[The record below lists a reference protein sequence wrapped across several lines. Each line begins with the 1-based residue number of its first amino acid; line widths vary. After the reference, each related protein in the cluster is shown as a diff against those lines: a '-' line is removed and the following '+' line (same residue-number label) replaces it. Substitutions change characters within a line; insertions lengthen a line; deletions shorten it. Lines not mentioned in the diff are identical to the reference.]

1 MRSAYRFLLT
11 VTFLCLIS
19 HQAVAQQDSGRKPLK
34 PGAFAQ
40 KLTETFERYQTDR
53 IQGILDA
60 FLAKWEGEAF
70 SNYEQRQ
77 VMKLV
82 RSMEAENYR
91 PSNGIKHYLQ
101 ALTKAKNRGITEAQF
116 RDWHNVLQKVLDDRR
131 DMNQLNEVL
140 VGYFESRA
148 LYKSRSKDWYTK
160 SFQFN
165 IGYHNQEKPALYFK
179 RPVKLFCATASDSV
193 QIYNAKGRFHPVQQV
208 WKGNQGKATWQRV
221 GLGPNQVYAQLD
233 AYSIRLSRGRV
244 RDDSVAFFNKNIR
257 KKPMEGSFK
266 DKIFIAE
273 QKRDSRYP
281 QFNSKQ
287 QRYKVNGFFP
297 QVKYKGGFSMEGIS
311 VVGTSVNDKLARISI
326 FRNGQE
332 RVQALADRFVID
344 KKKIVSAQTIAKI
357 FFKKDSIYHT
367 SAGFKYYHK
376 QKEVRITKGDRGLA
390 ASPFYNSYH
399 NLEVLVDKLIWNIKD
414 PIVKMRMTLNSVKPA
429 IFRSNNFFQEGLFHK
444 VQGILEYNPLK
455 EIKLY
460 AKRIN
465 SFRMTLEGFAG
476 YLGINKENAKRM
488 LVGLHQRGF
497 VEYHRDGTFLV
508 RKKLVHYVESKKGLR
523 DYDNIKLK
531 SINPDSANA
540 KLNMNTGDMQLSGV
554 PKVNLSDSQRVSI
567 YPADSQVTMQKNR
580 DMSFEGEMIA
590 GRFQFFGDG
599 FSFSYDSFK
608 VNMNNVDSLRLYY
621 PNENGQLV
629 RVKNVIEDI
638 YGSVYIDDPNNK
650 SGQVNLPKYP
660 IFDAKEESVV
670 YYEDPNIYDSVYPSD
685 SFYFQIKPFV
695 AKNLDEFERKEMQ
708 FDGTFYSAGILPVFD
723 YHIRIMPNNSLG
735 FKKRTPSDGY
745 ELYQGKGTGIMEIRL
760 SSEGLTGAGTVKY
773 LPSTTESQ
781 NFVFFPD
788 SMNAIAES
796 FNIPEKGQDRYPP
809 VTGNKIYNHWL
820 PYKDSMFIKERDPL
834 SVYNEEVTFK
844 GNLVLTPAELYGAG
858 KLKFEQAV
866 IGSNALAM
874 KPNSVNTDSASFKL
888 KSLEKGV
895 KSNFY
900 TSDASL
906 TLDFKNREL
915 DGEAN
920 GEKANI
926 SFKQH
931 DFRTTIK
938 GFNWRIDSQSM
949 YLTTTKDQKLS
960 EAFMQSTKAA
970 QDSLKFNTTAAYFDL
985 SKSTIEARNIPHI
998 NVADAEI
1005 YPSEGSITIGKG
1017 ADLETLENARIVADT
1032 NNKYHKFYDAQVNIF
1047 GKDEYAAKG
1056 KYDYKDRNGQPHTI
1070 KFDNI
1075 RTNQKHKT
1083 IAEGKIGAEKGF
1095 PLSPRFKFKGKVKLK
1110 ASRKQLA
1117 FNGRLKPAN
1126 SDSIYRTQAFQFTD
1140 TVNPDSIIIPVKNLK
1155 NPDGESLVSGIFI
1168 DTATHQLYDVFLGQ
1182 KHQPQDLTLFKA
1194 KGYLHYNY
1202 YKGKYM
1208 IMKKR
1213 NLAKPDSMPYQLAY
1227 SDQNGQFSVRGPLQM
1242 NFGSN
1247 EYLDIK
1253 TIGKA
1258 VYKPKD
1264 SAHSFD
1270 VVMGMDFPFNKKA
1283 LKIAGDSLINL
1294 AFPIKDSRD
1303 GRQVVQDATYYLI
1316 QDRQTQI
1323 SVLSSLR
1330 SFGTFISNE
1339 IYRPN
1344 FLFTGVN
1351 LTWDPRQQAFLDTNK
1366 LGLATIHKTAVNKQ
1380 LKGKLKFKLSR
1391 GEKRLQ
1397 FYAGATPGNYY
1408 YFNINR
1414 KGCKVIS
1421 SDYYF
1426 NKKVK
1431 ETAGDVSKDE
1441 FKIKPLSSP
1450 REKIFF
1456 QQSATIRKPEPKDP

>member
-1 MRSAYRFLLT
+1 MRGAYGFLIVLS
-11 VTFLCLIS
+11 FFCLLS
-19 HQAVAQQDSGRKPLK
+19 HQGIAQQDSGRKPLK
-34 PGAFAQ
+34 PGVFAQ
-40 KLTETFERYQTDR
+40 NLAETFDRYQTDR

-70 SNYEQRQ
+70 SNFEQRR
-77 VMKLV
+77 VIKLV

-101 ALTKAKNRGITEAQF
+101 ALTEAKNRGITEAQF
-116 RDWHNVLQKVLDDRR
+116 RDWHNVLQKVLSERR

-140 VGYFESRA
+140 VTYFQSRA
-148 LYKSRSKDWYTK
+148 LYKSRSKNWYTK
-160 SFQFN
+160 SFQFD
-165 IGYHNQEKPALYFK
+165 IGYHKEQPALYFK
-179 RPVKLFCATASDSV
+179 RPLKLFCATESDSI
-193 QIYNAKGRFHPVQQV
+193 QIYNAKGRFHPVEQV
-208 WKGNQGKATWQRV
+208 WKGTQGKATWERV
-221 GLGPNQVYAQLD
+221 GLGANQVYAQLD

-244 RDDSVAFFNKNIR
+244 RDDSVAFFNKDIR
-257 KKPMEGSFK
+257 QGPMEGSFK

-273 QKRDSRYP
+273 QERDSRYP
-281 QFNSKQ
+281 QFKSKQ
-287 QRYKVNGFFP
+287 KRYKVNGFFP
-297 QVKYKGGFSMEGIS
+297 QVKYKGGFAMEGIS
-311 VVGTSVNDKLARISI
+311 VVGTSVKDQPARISI

-332 RVQALADRFVID
+332 HIQALADRFVIN
-344 KKKIVSAQTIAKI
+344 KKKIVSNQTMAKI

-367 SAGFKYYHK
+367 SAGFKYYDK
-376 QKEVRITKGDRGLA
+376 EKEVRITKGDRGLE

-399 NLEVLVDKLIWNIKD
+399 NLEVLVDKIVWNIKD
-414 PIVKMRMTLNSVKPA
+414 PVLKMRMTLNSVRPA
-429 IFRSNNFFQEGLFHK
+429 IFRSNNFFQKGLFHK

-460 AKRIN
+460 AERIN
-465 SFRMTLEGFAG
+465 SFRMKLKGLAG
-476 YLGINKENAKRM
+476 YLGINKANAKKM
-488 LVGLHQRGF
+488 LVGLHKRGF

-508 RKKLVHYVESKKGLR
+508 RDKLVHYVESKKALR
-523 DYDNIKLK
+523 DYDNIELQ
-531 SINPDSANA
+531 SNNPDSANA
-540 KLNMNTGDMQLSGV
+540 KLNLNNGDMQLSGV
-554 PKVNLSDSQRVSI
+554 PEVNLSDSQRVSI

-580 DMSFEGEMIA
+580 DMTFEGEMIA

-599 FSFSYDSFK
+599 FSFNYDSFK

-621 PNENGQLV
+621 PNEQGRLIP
-629 RVKNVIEDI
+629 VKNVIEDI

-650 SGQVNLPKYP
+650 SGQVDLPEYP

-670 YYEDPNIYDSVYPSD
+670 YYEDPNIYDSVYPAD

-695 AKNLDEFERKEMQ
+695 AENLDEFKRKEMQ

-735 FKKRTPSDGY
+735 FKKRSPSDGY
-745 ELYQGKGTGIMEIRL
+745 ELYQGKGTGIMEITL
-760 SSEGLTGAGTVKY
+760 SSKGLKGAGTVEY

-788 SMNAIAES
+788 SMNAVAES
-796 FNIPEKGQDRYPP
+796 FNIPEEGQDKYPP
-809 VTGNKIYNHWL
+809 VTGDKIYNHWL

-834 SVYNEEVTFK
+834 SVYNEEVTFE
-844 GNLVLTPAELYGAG
+844 GDLVLTPAELYGAG
-858 KLKFEQAV
+858 EIKFEQAV

-874 KPNSVNTDSASFKL
+874 KPNSVDTDSASFKL
-888 KSLEKGV
+888 KALEKNQ
-895 KSNFY
+895 KPNFY
-900 TSDASL
+900 TPDASL
-906 TLDFKNREL
+906 TLDFDERIL
-915 DGEAN
+915 DGESQ

-931 DFRTTIK
+931 NFRTSIK
-938 GFNWRIDSQSM
+938 GFNWRIDSQSLSM
-949 YLTTTKDQKLS
+949 TATKDQKL
-960 EAFMQSTKAA
+960 EDAFMQSTKAE

-998 NVADAEI
+998 DVADAEV
-1005 YPSEGSITIGKG
+1005 YPSDGAITIEEG

-1032 NNKYHKFYDAQVNIF
+1032 NKEYHKFYDAQINIF
-1047 GKDEYAAKG
+1047 GKKEYAAKG

-1075 RTNQKHKT
+1075 RTNEEQKT
-1083 IAEGKIGAEKGF
+1083 IAEGKIGEEEGF
-1095 PLSPRFKFKGKVKLK
+1095 PLSPRFRFNGKVKLK
-1110 ASRKQLA
+1110 ASRERLA
-1117 FNGRLKPAN
+1117 YNGKLEPAN
-1126 SDSIYRTQAFQFTD
+1126 SDSIYHTEAFQFRD
-1140 TVNPDSIIIPVKNLK
+1140 TVNPDSIIVPVRNMK

-1168 DTATHQLYDVFLGQ
+1168 DTTTHQLYDVFLGQ
-1182 KHQPQDLTLFKA
+1182 KHHPQDLALFKA

-1202 YKGKYM
+1202 YEGKYM
-1208 IMKKR
+1208 IKKKR
-1213 NLAKPDSMPYQLAY
+1213 NMKKPDSMPYQLTY
-1227 SDQNGQFSVRGPLQM
+1227 SDQNGEFSVRGPLQM
-1242 NFGSN
+1242 NFGNN

-1258 VYKPKD
+1258 VYNPKD

-1283 LKIAGDSLINL
+1283 LKIAADSLINL
-1294 AFPIKDSRD
+1294 AFPLNDSRD
-1303 GRQVVQDATYYLI
+1303 GRQVVQDAAYYLI

-1330 SFGTFISNE
+1330 SFGSFISNE
-1339 IYRPN
+1339 VYRPN

-1391 GEKRLQ
+1391 DEKRLQ
-1397 FYAGATPGNYY
+1397 FYAGGTPGNYY
-1408 YFNINR
+1408 YFNINN
-1414 KGCKVIS
+1414 KGCKVIA

-1426 NKKVK
+1426 NQKVK
-1431 ETAGDVSKDE
+1431 ETADDVSEDE
-1441 FKIKPLSSP
+1441 FQIKPLGNP